1 MIMKENKIRNKQ
13 VNLRLTEAEYRRLD
27 AAAQAS
33 GLGRSAYLRMVLY
46 GFVREPKKQ
55 NRNCVFCTISRH
67 EGAEAS
73 AVGGNRKQI
82 LYCECDT
89 EPVSASIAF

>member
-1 MIMKENKIRNKQ
+1 MVKKLNVTGKDGMIMKENKIRNKQ

-46 GFVREPKKQ
+46 ASWLR
-55 NRNCVFCTISRH
+55 
-67 EGAEAS
+67 EGAKKA
-73 AVGGNRKQI
+73 K
-82 LYCECDT
+82 
-89 EPVSASIAF
+89 

>member
-1 MIMKENKIRNKQ
+1 MIMKENKIRDKQ

-46 GFVREPKKQ
+46 ASWLR
-55 NRNCVFCTISRH
+55 
-67 EGAEAS
+67 EGAKKE
-73 AVGGNRKQI
+73 K
-82 LYCECDT
+82 
-89 EPVSASIAF
+89 